1 MNTLDRYIQ
10 QLFLKNLAYILL
22 ALGSLYAVVDFIEKV
37 DDFIEHQADLIYYLL
52 YPLFNTP
59 LIFSNTLPMAVLL
72 SAFATI
78 GNLSRTHQLTAMLG
92 GGLSL
97 SRISRPIFLAGFLLS
112 LLLLVC
118 NLWLTPLGIQETEY
132 IKNVK
137 VTKRPEITTE
147 SNNIFFRNG
156 NRIVHINRSF
166 PQRGTLLGILIVSFN
181 DQFKPVERLQAT
193 SAHYQGNDLWL
204 MENVKVWEFSPDE
217 KAMTD
222 YRSHDEWLM
231 DLDKDPYE
239 VTQIWN
245 NPEEMTQTELSRLI
259 ETLRADGHDPQV
271 YQMESH
277 LRTSKAFI
285 PLIMVLLGTP
295 FALQRGRQASLALGI
310 IISLAIFLA
319 YFILYAVFAALGG
332 SGILSPLVAAWSAN
346 ILMALTGTWMFLK
359 AQD

>member
-22 ALGSLYAVVDFIEKV
+22 ALGSLYAVVEFIEKV

-52 YPLFNTP
+52 YPLYNTP

-78 GNLSRTHQLTAMLG
+78 GNLSV
-92 GGLSL
+92 
-97 SRISRPIFLAGFLLS
+97 AGFLLS
-112 LLLLVC
+112 LVLLVC

-137 VTKRPEITTE
+137 ITKRPEITTE

-166 PQRGTLLGILIVSFN
+166 PQRGTLLGVLIVSFN

-193 SAHYQGNDLWL
+193 SANYQGNDLWL
-204 MENVKVWEFSPDE
+204 MENVKVWEFSPDD

-259 ETLRADGHDPQV
+259 ETLQADGHDPQV

-295 FALQRGRQASLALGI
+295 FALQRGRKASLALGI